1 MAYVKPQD
9 NVAVRSNGPEGRWYM
24 KDEVK
29 ALRSGGVSA
38 DGDIRPAETAD
49 SRPLPAQPGTTLDD
63 LTRTRL
69 GTHLRAMYDQVVQQ
83 PVPDRFRD
91 LIARLEAS
99 EDGSQPASNED
110 DRDGRLV

>member
-1 MAYVKPQD
+1 
-9 NVAVRSNGPEGRWYM
+9 M

-38 DGDIRPAETAD
+38 DGDIRSAETAD

-110 DRDGRLV
+110 DRDGRLA